1 MTERTYS
8 FANLKQSDW
17 IFSKKHNFAFQKR
30 FNTLSTDHNLYSF
43 NCFYNDEL
51 YVHIVNLKPP
61 GKRGFACDAMIQ
73 TVLRRDIAHL
83 NVTKVNP
90 CKRSVTY
97 GIIAWHAL
105 VTLSQAECPHT
116 AMIGYPCSPTW
127 CKNVYYLVCIVYIN
141 WNFRLLPFVTTWPY
155 NAPYQCFFKAAKT
168 LCKQVNVQ
176 PSCGISVHE
185 VPERKTVSDRNCN
198 TAY

>member
-1 MTERTYS
+1 M
-8 FANLKQSDW
+8 
-17 IFSKKHNFAFQKR
+17 
-30 FNTLSTDHNLYSF
+30 
-43 NCFYNDEL
+43 
-51 YVHIVNLKPP
+51 HIVNLKLP

-73 TVLRRDIAHL
+73 TVQWRDIVHL
-83 NVTKVNP
+83 NFTKLNP
-90 CKRSVTY
+90 CKCSVTY

-105 VTLSQAECPHT
+105 VTLSKAECPNKT
-116 AMIGYPCSPTW
+116 MIGYPCLPTW

-155 NAPYQCFFKAAKT
+155 KAPYQFFFKAAKT
-168 LCKQVNVQ
+168 LCEQVNVQ

-185 VPERKTVSDRNCN
+185 VPERKAISDGNCY